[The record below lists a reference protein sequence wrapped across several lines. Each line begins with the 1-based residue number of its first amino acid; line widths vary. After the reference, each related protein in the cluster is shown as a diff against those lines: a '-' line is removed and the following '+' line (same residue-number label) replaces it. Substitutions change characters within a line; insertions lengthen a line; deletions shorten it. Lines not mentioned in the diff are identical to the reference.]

1 MATSVPEGRHA
12 VTAISGTR
20 TATKSFL
27 MLLVLLE
34 IVLLPEG
41 GLDGVFLV
49 SEIGLEAG
57 AEVDV
62 PAPDAAEHR
71 FRILVVVRSEL
82 AVLAGVLC
90 HIRMF
95 LSPDGT
101 KVMLSYRITYD
112 CPWETGLFERSTCMY
127 KIMYLYLYKIV

>member
-1 MATSVPEGRHA
+1 
-12 VTAISGTR
+12 
-20 TATKSFL
+20 

-34 IVLLPEG
+34 IVLLPED
-41 GLDGVFLV
+41 GLDGVVLV
-49 SEIGLEAG
+49 GEIGLEAG

-62 PAPDAAEHR
+62 PPPDAAEHR

-82 AVLAGVLC
+82 AVLAGILC
-90 HIRMF
+90 HSRML

-112 CPWETGLFERSTCMY
+112 CLGKLDCLKEVLVCTKLCTYICT
-127 KIMYLYLYKIV
+127 K